1 MSPTRNSA
9 ITRRRFVSTTAVG
22 TVAAFAAPAVMTAS
36 KTDSVTVVGE
46 GDYQYEVIHA
56 WPQLPDKY
64 TWQTTHNVAVD
75 KSGNVYVIHEGR
87 KEQKDHPSIFV
98 FDPEGRFVRAF
109 GSQFQGGGHGIEI
122 RTEGSEEF
130 VYACGYQ
137 NIKAISKLTLT
148 GDVVWHKRAPMESGV
163 YAAGEDRSNRPE
175 WGQDRFL
182 PTNFT
187 FLPDGDFLLIDG
199 YGSYYIHRYDK
210 DGNWKSCFGGPESST
225 GAGRGKFN
233 LPHGIWV
240 DNRKG
245 REPSLVICDRANHAV
260 QYLTLDG
267 RYIETLTGY
276 GLPANADTYEDLLVI
291 PELHARVT
299 LHGKDNEV
307 VARLGDDVHRIT
319 NQNKQGIRGNP
330 HLWKQGKFIHPH
342 DACFDNEGNIL
353 VAEWVV
359 SGRITKLKRLG

>member
-9 ITRRRFVSTTAVG
+9 ISRRRFVSTTAVG

-56 WPQLPDKY
+56 WPQLPEKY

-199 YGSYYIHRYDK
+199 YGDMDTAKEFLEKKHILRRL
-210 DGNWKSCFGGPESST
+210 GQPEEIARAAVFLASEQSSFMT
-225 GAGRGKFN
+225 G
-233 LPHGIWV
+233 
-240 DNRKG
+240 
-245 REPSLVICDRANHAV
+245 S
-260 QYLTLDG
+260 
-267 RYIETLTGY
+267 
-276 GLPANADTYEDLLVI
+276 DLLI
-291 PELHARVT
+291 DGGYAAR
-299 LHGKDNEV
+299 
-307 VARLGDDVHRIT
+307 
-319 NQNKQGIRGNP
+319 
-330 HLWKQGKFIHPH
+330 
-342 DACFDNEGNIL
+342 
-353 VAEWVV
+353 
-359 SGRITKLKRLG
+359 